1 MFHSLKSFIFLGIG
15 VILFAV
21 LTFAQTST
29 AALSGTV
36 YDSSGAVVVGAAV
49 TATNDATGVTLK
61 QSTNNAGLYAFPSIG
76 VGTYTVTVEL
86 TGFKT
91 VRRTG
96 VTLVV
101 GTPATENINL
111 ELGDTR
117 EVVRVEA
124 SAAPI
129 NTATATLGNVVE
141 HQAVASL
148 PLNGR
153 NPLNLIVLEPGV
165 QQNSGTTLTVNGT
178 RSMAGNVT
186 IDGIEANEASNPVPT
201 NNVFRINPDNV
212 EEFKVTTSNPTP
224 EEGKNSGLNVS
235 IATRSGTNEYHVS
248 AIEYFRNSVLN
259 ANEFYANAQGNPR
272 TNIHS
277 NQYGFDAG
285 GPIKKNKTF
294 AYGAWQGQQVNL
306 ALAID
311 KAFGHIPNV
320 YTPEALAG
328 NFRYFVANPASP
340 LIINGTKV
348 TANSPALVTP
358 NGALAPGARNCGSPT
373 DLNCIQTYSIFGNDP
388 LHIGGD
394 PGVLKL
400 LSSYPSPNNFTT
412 GDGLNIGG
420 YLWNSPYEVRGPR
433 NLIRVDHVLNSSNS
447 LYFRVLWAEEDQLK
461 GDPLNSRPAVFPGFP
476 PRGEVY
482 RPAQNYAFSWRNVIN
497 PAMVNELTLGF
508 ARFSFVFTYIDS
520 NPNAASLPE
529 YTFNSNTVDVAY
541 VNQPHSIRWLNTP
554 QLIDNFSWI
563 HGSHQL
569 KFGGNV
575 RLYQQNNQGG
585 TVASQGLVPSISLS
599 STLNPPGAGF
609 GLPAVASGSTP
620 GINATDN
627 TVLLSSI
634 NNLLGIPANL
644 KAAFLGNLNS
654 DTFVGSRSGSYYS
667 LWDTGERLKQFNF
680 YAQDEWRA
688 KKNLTITYGVRWEIN
703 RPPTES
709 SEPIFVPNKP
719 INGSQGPVTYV
730 KADSWWQRS
739 NWDAFAPRVG
749 ISWSP
754 FGTKT
759 VIHAG
764 YGISFDPISTYM
776 AAAAANSVPALAYV
790 CTAATY
796 TAPTPGCASV
806 PNVRLSQGFPN
817 TLPPP
822 TLKPSSFLTPPAQL
836 LGNAPN
842 TVVLDPNMKQAT
854 VHQWNV
860 SIQRQL
866 PGDLVLQA
874 AYVANRGERLY
885 SQLDANQI
893 GAAPILPQFLAMQ
906 ANVNNKCNPDGSGCP
921 NGITGQSIPLVTSG
935 ILTSAFVNSSTTR
948 TDLSQNAAGN
958 FAGRIEQTTL
968 AAHLRPNQQF
978 GSIMLLSNSADSVY
992 HSLQT
997 TLRKRFGGGLLF
1009 NFAYTYSKVIDDQS
1023 ADPIVTTFTPT
1034 SVATIDSNHISL
1046 DRARAD
1052 FDQRHVIIMTWIYE
1066 LPFGKGKKWMS
1077 GAPRIVDALLGG
1089 WSLQGFNSNMSGQ
1102 PFSISSGVKTAFYS
1116 AGTGT
1121 STCCSRAVIVG
1132 NTLPS
1137 DALQPKAGV
1146 VGPAFFQD
1154 ASAFALP
1161 APGQTGMGRNM
1172 FNGPW
1177 YWDMDGAISK
1187 TFSATERVKIT
1198 FRMEAFNALNHTNYR
1213 KLSSASVGSTSI
1225 ISPNFGI
1232 ACCQSLAT
1240 STSTAIVSN
1249 GEAYR
1254 VAQAVLKV
1262 AF

>member
-1 MFHSLKSFIFLGIG
+1 MSFLRKGIFA
-15 VILFAV
+15 FAAVV
-21 LTFAQTST
+21 LSVVFLCAQTST
-29 AALSGTV
+29 TSLSGTV
-36 YDSSGAVVVGAAV
+36 YDASGAVVVGAAV
-49 TATNDATGVTLK
+49 TVFNDATGVALK
-61 QSTNNAGLYAFPSIG
+61 QNTNSAGLYSFPSIG
-76 VGTYTVTVEL
+76 VGSYTLTVEL

-96 VTLVV
+96 ITLVV
-101 GTPATENINL
+101 GTPAIENVNL

-141 HQAVASL
+141 HRAVASL

-235 IATRSGTNEYHVS
+235 IATRSGTNEFHGS
-248 AIEYFRNSVLN
+248 AIEYFRNSALN
-259 ANEFYANAQGNPR
+259 ANEFFANAQGNPR

-277 NQYGFDAG
+277 NQYGFDVG
-285 GPIKKNKTF
+285 GPIRKNKTF
-294 AYGAWQGQQVNL
+294 FYGAWQGQQVNL

-311 KAFGHIPNV
+311 KAFGHIPLV
-320 YTPEALAG
+320 YTPQALAG
-328 NFRYFVANPASP
+328 VYRYFVADPANP
-340 LIINGTKV
+340 LIIKGAKI

-358 NGALAPGARNCGSPT
+358 NGALAPGVRNCASPT
-373 DLNCIQTYSIFGNDP
+373 DLNCVQTYNMFASDP

-394 PGVLKL
+394 TGVLKL
-400 LSSYPSPNNFTT
+400 LGGYPGPNNFTT

-433 NLIRVDHVLNSSNS
+433 NLIRVDHVLNDSNS
-447 LYFRVLWAEEDQLK
+447 IFFRAMWAEEDQLK

-482 RPAQNYAFSWRNVIN
+482 RPAQNYAFSWRSVLN

-508 ARFSFVFTYIDS
+508 ARFSFYFTYIDS
-520 NPNAASLPE
+520 NPNASSLPE
-529 YTFNSNTVDVAY
+529 YTFNNVDVAY
-541 VNQPHSIRWLNTP
+541 VNQPHTIRWLNTP
-554 QLIDNFSWI
+554 QFIDNFSWI
-563 HGSHQL
+563 RGSHQF

-585 TVASQGLVPSISLS
+585 TAASQSLVPSISLS

-609 GLPAVASGSTP
+609 GLPTVAAGSTP

-627 TVLLSSI
+627 SRLLSAI
-634 NNLLGIPANL
+634 NDLLGIPANL
-644 KAAFLGNLNS
+644 KAAFLGNLNT
-654 DTFVGSRSGSYYS
+654 DTFLPSRSGDYYS

-688 KKNLTITYGVRWEIN
+688 RKNLTVTYGVRWEIN

-719 INGSQGPVTYV
+719 IDGSQGPVSFV
-730 KADSWWQRS
+730 RSDRWWQRS
-739 NWDAFAPRVG
+739 NWDAFAPRIG
-749 ISWSP
+749 ISWTP
-754 FGTKT
+754 FDSKT
-759 VIHAG
+759 VIRAG
-764 YGISFDPISTYM
+764 WGISFDPITTYM
-776 AAAAANSVPALAYV
+776 AGAAANSLPGLAYT
-790 CTAATY
+790 CTATTY
-796 TAPTPGCASV
+796 ASTTPGCGSV

-822 TLKPSSFLTPPAQL
+822 TLKPSSFLSPPAQP

-842 TVVLDPNMKQAT
+842 TVILDPNMKQAT
-854 VHQWNV
+854 VHEWNL

-866 PGDLVLQA
+866 PGDMVLQV

-885 SQLDANQI
+885 SQLDVNQI
-893 GAAPILPQFLAMQ
+893 SAAPILPDFLAMQ
-906 ANVNNKCNPDGSGCP
+906 ANVGKKCNPDGSGCP
-921 NGITGQSIPLVTSG
+921 SGVTGQSIGLVTSG
-935 ILTSAFVNSSTTR
+935 ILTSTFVNSSATR
-948 TDLSQNAAGN
+948 TDLGQNAAGN

-978 GSIMLLSNSADSVY
+978 GSIMFLSNSADSVY
-992 HSLQT
+992 HSMQT
-997 TLRKRFGGGLLF
+997 TLRKRFSGGLLF
-1009 NFAYTYSKVIDDQS
+1009 NFANTFSKVIDDQS

-1034 SVATIDSNHISL
+1034 SNATLNAHNISL
-1046 DRARAD
+1046 DRGRAD
-1052 FDQRHVIIMTWIYE
+1052 FDQRHVIILTWIYE
-1066 LPFGKGKKWMS
+1066 LPFGRGKRWMS
-1077 GAPRIVDALLGG
+1077 GAPKFVDAILGG

-1102 PFSISSGVKTAFYS
+1102 PFSISSGAKTAFYS
-1116 AGTGT
+1116 AATT
-1121 STCCSRAVIVG
+1121 PPNCCTRAVIVG

-1137 DALQPKAGV
+1137 DALQPKPGT
-1146 VGPAFFQD
+1146 VGPAYFQD

-1198 FRMEAFNALNHTNYR
+1198 FRMEAFNALNHTNFR

-1225 ISPNFGI
+1225 LSPNFGI